1 MDREPI
7 KVGMAEMQTASN
19 PDSLITIGLGS
30 CVGVCLWDPII
41 KVGGMVHVMLPDSTQ
56 SKSTHNKAKYA
67 DTGINLLL
75 DEMVKIGAKKGRII
89 AKIAGGAQMFNFA
102 QKNELLR
109 IGDRN
114 VQAVKKLLSEKGVRI
129 TAEDTGGTYG
139 RTIVFSTVDA
149 QLLIRAVNQSL
160 RII

>member
-7 KVGMAEMQTASN
+7 KVGMAEMQTAAN

-30 CVGVCLWDPII
+30 CVGVCLWDPVV

-56 SKSTHNKAKYA
+56 SKSVHNKAKYA
-67 DTGINLLL
+67 DTGIILLL
-75 DEMVKIGAKKGRII
+75 DEMVNIGAKKGRII

-102 QKNELLR
+102 QKNDLLR

-114 VQAVKKLLSEKGVRI
+114 VQAVKKSLSEQGVRI

-149 QLLIRAVNQSL
+149 RLLIRAVNQSL
-160 RII
+160 RIL